1 MAVGCPGKSRQ
12 SPTVM
17 RAIVCD
23 EELTGEMID
32 HPDLIAIQTGLITDQ
47 SVHPD

>member
-23 EELTGEMID
+23 EELTGERID
-32 HPDLIAIQTGLITDQ
+32 HPDLIAIQVGLITDQ